1 MMGAEE
7 RAIQDVD
14 DDDIE
19 EEQQEREEID
29 PDSTTGADSAVEET
43 PRLLPQGDAE
53 SFRDRWETI
62 QAEFVDEP
70 RRSVQSADRLV
81 ADVMEKLA
89 SSFSEAR
96 AELESQWDR
105 GDDVSTED
113 LRITLRRYRAF
124 FERLLAA

>member
-1 MMGAEE
+1 MGAEE
-7 RAIQDVD
+7 RAIQDGD
-14 DDDIE
+14 DDEIE
-19 EEQQEREEID
+19 QEQRQERVE
-29 PDSTTGADSAVEET
+29 TGADSATEET
-43 PRLLPQGDAE
+43 PRLLPQEDAE

-81 ADVMEKLA
+81 ADVMQKLA

>member
-1 MMGAEE
+1 MGAEE
-7 RAIQDVD
+7 RAFQDGD

-19 EEQQEREEID
+19 QEHRQERVE
-29 PDSTTGADSAVEET
+29 TGADSATEET
-43 PRLLPQGDAE
+43 PRLLPQEDAE

-81 ADVMEKLA
+81 ADVMQKLA